1 MPAVFFLSSLY
12 YGKLNNNHIDRNNN
26 CLDVIWNATN
36 ILDKESGVY
45 NLSIV
50 NLLLRL
56 EGLIVFICC
65 LFFYNYLNGNW
76 ILFVVLLFT
85 PDISA
90 LGYLIN
96 KKTGNIFYNCFH
108 TYVLLFFIFFLI
120 SEIFALYYLINKITG
135 TILYNFFHTYVLPLI
150 LLIISILIASHIM
163 IMIGLIWTAHIGMD
177 RIFGYGLKYEE
188 SFHST
193 HFNRI

>member
-12 YGKLNNNHIDRNNN
+12 CGKLNNNHIDRNNN
-26 CLDVIWNATN
+26 CLNFIWNATN

-45 NLSIV
+45 NLSTV

-85 PDISA
+85 PDIST

-96 KKTGNIFYNCFH
+96 KKTG
-108 TYVLLFFIFFLI
+108 
-120 SEIFALYYLINKITG
+120 
-135 TILYNFFHTYVLPLI
+135 TILYNCFHTYVLPLI

>member
-26 CLDVIWNATN
+26 FLYFIYNATN
-36 ILDKESGVY
+36 ILDKDSGVY

-56 EGLIVFICC
+56 VGLIVFICF
-65 LFFYNYLNGNW
+65 LFFYNYLYGNL

-96 KKTGNIFYNCFH
+96 KKTG
-108 TYVLLFFIFFLI
+108 
-120 SEIFALYYLINKITG
+120 
-135 TILYNFFHTYVLPLI
+135 TILYNCFHTYVLPLI
-150 LLIISILIASHIM
+150 LLIISILIASH
-163 IMIGLIWTAHIGMD
+163 
-177 RIFGYGLKYEE
+177 
-188 SFHST
+188 
-193 HFNRI
+193 

>member
-12 YGKLNNNHIDRNNN
+12 CGKLNNNHIDRNNN
-26 CLDVIWNATN
+26 CLDFIWNAIN
-36 ILDKESGVY
+36 ILDKESCVY
-45 NLSIV
+45 NFRTV
-50 NLLLRL
+50 
-56 EGLIVFICC
+56 C

-96 KKTGNIFYNCFH
+96 KKTG
-108 TYVLLFFIFFLI
+108 
-120 SEIFALYYLINKITG
+120 
-135 TILYNFFHTYVLPLI
+135 TILYNCFHTYVLPLI
-150 LLIISILIASHIM
+150 LLIISILIVSHIM

-177 RIFGYGLKYEE
+177 RIFGY
-188 SFHST
+188 
-193 HFNRI
+193 

>member
-1 MPAVFFLSSLY
+1 
-12 YGKLNNNHIDRNNN
+12 NTI
-26 CLDVIWNATN
+26 N
-36 ILDKESGVY
+36 ILNKEIVFYIVST
-45 NLSIV
+45 V

-56 EGLIVFICC
+56 EWLIVFICC

-96 KKTGNIFYNCFH
+96 KKTG
-108 TYVLLFFIFFLI
+108 
-120 SEIFALYYLINKITG
+120 
-135 TILYNFFHTYVLPLI
+135 TILYNCFHTYVLPLI

-163 IMIGLIWTAHIGMD
+163 IMIGL
-177 RIFGYGLKYEE
+177 
-188 SFHST
+188 
-193 HFNRI
+193 

>member
-65 LFFYNYLNGNW
+65 LFFYNYLNGHW

-90 LGYLIN
+90 LGYLFN
-96 KKTGNIFYNCFH
+96 KK
-108 TYVLLFFIFFLI
+108 
-120 SEIFALYYLINKITG
+120 TG
-135 TILYNFFHTYVLPLI
+135 TILYYCFHTDVLPLI
-150 LLIISILIASHIM
+150 YLIIIIVMVSLLLIIIVL
-163 IMIGLIWTAHIGMD
+163 LC
-177 RIFGYGLKYEE
+177 
-188 SFHST
+188 
-193 HFNRI
+193 

>member
-1 MPAVFFLSSLY
+1 
-12 YGKLNNNHIDRNNN
+12 NN

-90 LGYLIN
+90 LGYLITN
-96 KKTGNIFYNCFH
+96 K
-108 TYVLLFFIFFLI
+108 
-120 SEIFALYYLINKITG
+120 TG
-135 TILYNFFHTYVLPLI
+135 TILYYCFHIYVLPLI
-150 LLIISILIASHIM
+150 LLMISILIASHI
-163 IMIGLIWTAHIGMD
+163 LI
-177 RIFGYGLKYEE
+177 
-188 SFHST
+188 
-193 HFNRI
+193 

>member
-65 LFFYNYLNGNW
+65 LFFYNYLNGHW
-76 ILFVVLLFT
+76 ILFVVLLISR
-85 PDISA
+85 DISA
-90 LGYLIN
+90 LDYLIN
-96 KKTGNIFYNCFH
+96 IQ
-108 TYVLLFFIFFLI
+108 
-120 SEIFALYYLINKITG
+120 TG
-135 TILYNFFHTYVLPLI
+135 TILYKCFHTYVLPLI
-150 LLIISILIASHIM
+150 LLIISILISSHLM
-163 IMIGLIWTAHIGMD
+163 IM
-177 RIFGYGLKYEE
+177 FE
-188 SFHST
+188 FQ
-193 HFNRI
+193 